1 MLTFKRSFSKKMGK
15 TASSHII
22 HSLGGE
28 YCWILR
34 DSEPIRLLKS
44 PRSVSVYTN
53 YFYPVVPRENSKVG
67 ITIFSCS
74 DCFLWS
80 SRAWTWWRFKQSIEM
95 CGLLR
100 DKTLITSPKKTLV
113 KYTYPAP
120 RFPLCPII
128 FSLDQP
134 QPPTGDCGTWLHH
147 ISQTKLLKNA
157 IGYSWRRWSFK

>member
-1 MLTFKRSFSKKMGK
+1 MLTFKRSFSKKMGQ
-15 TASSHII
+15 TPSSHII

-44 PRSVSVYTN
+44 PRSLSVYTN

-67 ITIFSCS
+67 ITILSCI

-100 DKTLITSPKKTLV
+100 DKTLITSPKKNSSEIQISCPKIPPLSHYFFSWPTPTPRRGLRDLTSSHLPDKIVKECYRILLATL
-113 KYTYPAP
+113 K
-120 RFPLCPII
+120 F
-128 FSLDQP
+128 
-134 QPPTGDCGTWLHH
+134 
-147 ISQTKLLKNA
+147 
-157 IGYSWRRWSFK
+157 